1 MRLDEFLLEQGIEDL
16 RKFEDPDKPV
26 RPFDEYE
33 YMISLLNFVFADIP
47 LERLTPRDRECLS
60 EEEFHKYFDIGVLKY
75 KCVLSK
81 MNGDMR
87 KCALLFF
94 YLVLMWIEGHYADI
108 SENMEA
114 IKKQLASFS
123 YALPD
128 YSYDYKWVKVS
139 QKEIEKIKK
148 EIETEKACT
157 DVEKRG
163 KRKPND
169 NRRDK
174 LNALYEK
181 IFLKRAEKVS
191 ASDRRKGFTPYID
204 DKEAWVIRLLLKH
217 KQGKRETDL
226 LQSYGKLVVRTLVKR
241 DCSDLDK
248 KAKEQNARNKLTEI
262 LQSEFFCN
270 STSKVTDICNK
281 YIKKKNEIYELYCN
295 YYLGA
300 ESVFDHLSSDEVILW
315 NYLHRLHKKYTEI
328 YANKKN
334 ADHYDISLK
343 KNRCAWGILTKE
355 ERKTLAELVMNLDD
369 SQWTFLKYIR
379 AGSVFDVMR
388 ERIFYSLI
396 ADISGNPY
404 YITSRKVEQ
413 IAYMIQHASDWD
425 VPSDLQTH
433 KLYES
438 LIEKIKKA
446 DEICVKIERIINE
459 KLRNEYEQNV
469 EKALKEQKKKTN
481 KND

>member
-94 YLVLMWIEGHYADI
+94 YLVLMWIEGHYTDI

-163 KRKPND
+163 KRKFISVPSNLEKGEISNAALVGECPCGEPVLAVENIEATIPLPVEIFGDGQHIILIAKGSSMIKRGIFNGDYMVVNTSATYKTGDVVIARVNREEATAKVLRKEKGKFYLEAAND
-169 NRRDK
+169 ELDENG
-174 LNALYEK
+174 
-181 IFLKRAEKVS
+181 EKVYK
-191 ASDRRKGFTPYID
+191 DIHPTGQWEIIG
-204 DKEAWVIRLLLKH
+204 VVKH
-217 KQGKRETDL
+217 
-226 LQSYGKLVVRTLVKR
+226 
-241 DCSDLDK
+241 
-248 KAKEQNARNKLTEI
+248 
-262 LQSEFFCN
+262 
-270 STSKVTDICNK
+270 
-281 YIKKKNEIYELYCN
+281 
-295 YYLGA
+295 
-300 ESVFDHLSSDEVILW
+300 
-315 NYLHRLHKKYTEI
+315 
-328 YANKKN
+328 
-334 ADHYDISLK
+334 
-343 KNRCAWGILTKE
+343 
-355 ERKTLAELVMNLDD
+355 
-369 SQWTFLKYIR
+369 
-379 AGSVFDVMR
+379 
-388 ERIFYSLI
+388 
-396 ADISGNPY
+396 
-404 YITSRKVEQ
+404 
-413 IAYMIQHASDWD
+413 
-425 VPSDLQTH
+425 
-433 KLYES
+433 
-438 LIEKIKKA
+438 
-446 DEICVKIERIINE
+446 IIH
-459 KLRNEYEQNV
+459 NV
-469 EKALKEQKKKTN
+469 EKSVK
-481 KND
+481 